1 MVTDSLQRVKVY
13 FDFFNTVLDEDYTE
27 SLWAIIIDEKKG
39 YYALDNIPFFVESY
53 SYKDVVYAVPDAG
66 RLLVQDLIEES
77 GHSTLQII
85 SFKPDHKSEVQQH
98 LESLGCSWEGSH
110 LPNYFSVDAPAQIE
124 YGPIKAYLTSQEEQE
139 ILAYREACL
148 AH

>member
-1 MVTDSLQRVKVY
+1 MTDSLKRVKVF
-13 FDFFNTVLDEDYTE
+13 FDFFNTVLDEDYSE
-27 SLWAIIIDEKKG
+27 SLCAAVVDEQKG

-53 SYKDVVYAVPDAG
+53 SYKDVVYAIPEDG

-85 SFKPDHKSEVQQH
+85 SFKSDRISAVQKH
-98 LESLGCSWEGSH
+98 LQTLGCSWEGSH
-110 LPNYFSVDAPAQIE
+110 LPNYFSVDVPAQVK
-124 YGPIKAYLTSQEEQE
+124 YGPIKSYLKRQEKQE
-139 ILAYREACL
+139 VLAYREACL